1 MTEEKKVVSIEDRI
15 PKLREAR
22 RKQANRRFIFYLT
35 SLLVLI
41 IFVVYLQ
48 SPLSYVREVKVNG
61 SQFVSEEIILKQS
74 KLSTEQSLW
83 SFQLEDIEANIL
95 ALPEIKSADVRRIW
109 THTVTIAVT
118 EHKKIAYIDQGGHLS
133 PLLES
138 GHTLEHV
145 EKVDYKGDA
154 PLLIGFDDE
163 DIRRLMIEG
172 LQALPPYLLSHISE
186 IHHRPTEANPY
197 LVHLNMIDGFELLT
211 TIRGFSEHLKAYPSV
226 VSQLDKEH
234 PGLIEIDH
242 SGAIF
247 NQFTGEDTTDP
258 NLEIYEEGEENQLI
272 IEEDE

>member
-1 MTEEKKVVSIEDRI
+1 MTKEKKVVSIEDRI

-35 SLLVLI
+35 TLLVLI
-41 IFVVYLQ
+41 VFVVYLQ
-48 SPLSYVREVKVNG
+48 SPLSYVKEVTVTG
-61 SQFVSEEIILKQS
+61 AQFVSEEIILKQS
-74 KLSTEQSLW
+74 GLSTEQSLW
-83 SFQLEDIEANIL
+83 SFQLEDIEATIL
-95 ALPEIKSADVRRIW
+95 ALPEIESAEVTRLW
-109 THTVTIAVT
+109 THAITIAVT
-118 EHKKIAYIDQGGHLS
+118 EHEKIAYIDQGDRLS

-172 LQALPPYLLSHISE
+172 LQALPTYLLSHISE

-197 LVHLNMIDGFELLT
+197 QVHLNMIDGFELLT
-211 TIRGFSEHLKAYPSV
+211 TIRGFSEHLKVYPSV
-226 VSQLDKEH
+226 VSQLDKEN

-247 NQFTGEDTTDP
+247 NQFTGEETTDP
-258 NLEIYEEGEENQLI
+258 DLEIYEEGEENQLI

>member
-35 SLLVLI
+35 TLLVLI
-41 IFVVYLQ
+41 IIVVYLQ
-48 SPLSYVREVKVNG
+48 TPLSYIREVKVTG
-61 SQFVSEEIILKQS
+61 AQFVSEEVILKQS
-74 KLSTEQSLW
+74 HLSTKQSLW
-83 SFQLEDIEANIL
+83 SFQLKDIEANIL
-95 ALPEIKSADVRRIW
+95 ALPEIESAEVTRLW
-109 THTVTIAVT
+109 THSVTIAVT
-118 EHKKIAYIDQGGHLS
+118 EHKKIAYIDQGDHLS

-138 GHTLEHV
+138 GHTLDYV

-163 DIRRLMIEG
+163 EIRWLMIEG
-172 LQALPPYLLSHISE
+172 LQSLPAYLLSHISE

-197 LVHLNMIDGFELLT
+197 QVHLNMIDGFELLT
-211 TIRGFSEHLKAYPSV
+211 TIRGFSEHLKVYPSV
-226 VSQLDKEH
+226 VSQLDKEN

-247 NQFTGEDTTDP
+247 NQFSEEETTDP
-258 NLEIYEEGEENQLI
+258 DLEIYEEGEENQLI

>member
-1 MTEEKKVVSIEDRI
+1 MAEEKKVVSIEDRI

-35 SLLVLI
+35 VLLVLI
-41 IFVVYLQ
+41 VFVVYLQ
-48 SPLSYVREVKVNG
+48 SPLSYVREVTVTG
-61 SQFVSEEIILKQS
+61 AQFVSEEIILKQS
-74 KLSTEQSLW
+74 DLSTEQSLW

-95 ALPEIKSADVRRIW
+95 ALPEIESVEVTRLW
-109 THTVTIAVT
+109 THKITIAVT
-118 EHKKIAYIDQGGHLS
+118 EHKKIAYIDQGDRLS

-154 PLLIGFDDE
+154 PLLIGFNDE

-172 LQALPPYLLSHISE
+172 LQALPTYLLSHISE
-186 IHHRPTEANPY
+186 IQYRPTEANPY
-197 LVHLNMIDGFELLT
+197 QVYLNMIDGFELLT
-211 TIRGFSEHLKAYPSV
+211 TIRGFSEHLKVYPSV
-226 VSQLDKEH
+226 VSQLDKEN

-247 NQFTGEDTTDP
+247 NQFSDEANTDP
-258 NLEIYEEGEENQLI
+258 DLEIYEEGEENQLI